1 MIRVRRFS
9 PKRLLIGLLSCWLC
23 SFYVVWAQSAPS
35 RSDVSTSS
43 PSNSPAGTSS
53 PSAPPR
59 STPKPTDYFT
69 PLPQVEPLQI
79 SDTLQLIVPE
89 NKAVTPGEF
98 VTLVFRLES
107 SAPASVEAVATSALG
122 WDILRQPGT
131 LELAPN
137 ESKPVAL
144 TITVPSDAAATSVET
159 ITLNIGKTAPVT
171 LNLIVKE
178 LRDLDVQAPVD
189 VVLGKD
195 VLRVLLT
202 NKGNV
207 TDEVKLELLA
217 TGEIVETRDLTL
229 EPRSEREEVFELER
243 EGLYIVKLTNTTGID
258 ISRAVNVIRYGVPEP
273 EPFNLVGAAHAGVD
287 TNLSWGTALTLGG
300 SLSSDWVVD
309 GLLEAPRWRRSFAS
323 LDSGDWGFRVGY
335 VPTPRPFFTNFPQL
349 FGVAGR
355 HSQDEASLLG
365 SFGWSGGNTWTG
377 YLAPTLE
384 TDGARIAVGAGI
396 SGGQG
401 IASASYAFAYPGGE
415 SSLVLSYLPGG
426 FNAEGGFEVIN
437 LPGKFTVKSGFRH
450 VGEADVN
457 FGVQADYSFD
467 TFFMYGGGTVALGPD
482 AISDYSAGVSSNI
495 PANLPGQL
503 NFGVQFTSLSRG
515 AALRHSIPF
524 GNGWHTS
531 NQVGMF
537 FDKDGFGVSL
547 DTRFSVAQQNYLSV
561 DGSFILRDN
570 LPFDGKLGARL
581 EIPFD
586 TVNTYGEA
594 EWTLGAQNVG
604 VSAGARWQA
613 DTFALETYGGVNY
626 NYSGEVAPVTGQI
639 AVKGTYSF
647 TLQVSEG
654 VTETFGGRNVGRL
667 SGVVRAGDLPV
678 PDIHLEIDRYTLVTD
693 ENGAF
698 SADLLPGEYE
708 VKLDAATLPIT
719 IRLMAEDKATITLE
733 RGKETTLVFEAAAT
747 AAIAGR
753 VLEDANADGV
763 ADEPNKLVPAQLILT
778 DSEGLR
784 RSIFSNS
791 EEGFLVRGLLPG
803 SARLKVLNLP
813 LGSTLV
819 GSDVLE
825 FPLTAGEISEVTF
838 LAVPPTTV
846 SQTFTSTDLRIR
858 RIKTEVDRVPVNTA
872 PLVTVTIQ
880 GEAERVTLQS
890 DAGTYDMVFD
900 GEAWQT
906 RLPIP
911 ASTTDLYAFTVVAY
925 KGDGQTTKKSQLII
939 DPTSPAIELTT
950 ASPVRPNEVITVE
963 TLGYFAVKDIQIQS
977 ELGLTFETVQNE
989 EGHFISTATIPATAQ
1004 DKVYKLNITVVSED
1018 GQTFVQEETFR
1029 VLIQ

>member
-1 MIRVRRFS
+1 MM
-9 PKRLLIGLLSCWLC
+9 IGLLPCWL
-23 SFYVVWAQSAPS
+23 FFTVQAQATPS
-35 RSDVSTSS
+35 QATPSYSEAVNSS
-43 PSNSPAGTSS
+43 Q
-53 PSAPPR
+53 SAPPR
-59 STPKPTDYFT
+59 SDSRPTNYVT
-69 PLPQVEPLQI
+69 TLPL
-79 SDTLQLIVPE
+79 SDTLQIIVPAGRE
-89 NKAVTPGEF
+89 VTPGEF
-98 VTLVFRLES
+98 ATLVFRLES
-107 SAPASVEAVATSALG
+107 STPIRVEASATSTLG

-131 LELAPN
+131 IELARG

-144 TITVPSDAAATSVET
+144 TITVPNNAAAASVET
-159 ITLNIGKTAPVT
+159 ITLTVGNKPPIK
-171 LNLIVKE
+171 LNLTVKE
-178 LRDLDVQAPVD
+178 RRELDVQTPLD

-195 VLRVLLT
+195 ILRVLLT

-207 TDEVKLELLA
+207 PDEVKLELLA
-217 TGEIVETRDLTL
+217 TGEMVEERTLTL
-229 EPRSEREEVFELER
+229 GPLSESEQVFEVER

-258 ISRAVNVIRYGVPEP
+258 ISKAVNVIRYGVPEP

-287 TNLSWGTALTLGG
+287 TSLSWGTALTLGG

-309 GLLEAPRWRRSFAS
+309 SLFETPRWRRSFAS
-323 LDSGDWGFRVGY
+323 LDSDNWGFRVGY
-335 VPTPRPFFTNFPQL
+335 VPTPRPFFTNFPRL

-355 HSQDEASLLG
+355 HSQEEASFLT
-365 SFGWSGGNTWTG
+365 SFGWLGGNAWTG
-377 YLAPTLE
+377 YLASTLE
-384 TDGARIAVGAGI
+384 TDGARVAVGAGI
-396 SGGQG
+396 SAGEVIGG
-401 IASASYAFAYPGGE
+401 ASYYFAYPDGE

-426 FNAEGGFEVIN
+426 FNAEGGFEVVN
-437 LPGKFTVKSGFRH
+437 LPGKFTLKSGFRH
-450 VGEADVN
+450 VGAPDVS

-482 AISDYSAGVSSNI
+482 ATSDYSAGVSSDI

-515 AALRHSIPF
+515 AALRHSVLL
-524 GNGWHTS
+524 GNGWHSS

-547 DTRFSVAQQNYLSV
+547 DTRFSASQQNYLSI
-561 DGSFILRDN
+561 DGNFILRDK

-581 EIPFD
+581 EVPFD
-586 TVNTYGEA
+586 AVNAYGEA
-594 EWTLGAQNVG
+594 EWTFGEQNLGL
-604 VSAGARWQA
+604 SAGARWQT
-613 DTFALETYGGVNY
+613 DNFALESYGGVNY
-626 NYSGEVAPVTGQI
+626 NYSGEAAPVTGQLAI
-639 AVKGTYSF
+639 KGTYSF
-647 TLQVSEG
+647 TLEVPEN
-654 VTETFGGRNVGRL
+654 VTDTFGGRNVGRL
-667 SGVVRAGDLPV
+667 AGVVRAGDLPV

-708 VKLDAATLPIT
+708 VKLDVSTLPIT
-719 IRLMAEDKATITLE
+719 IRLMAEDTATITLE
-733 RGKETTLVFEAAAT
+733 RGRETTLVFEAAAT

-753 VLEDANADGV
+753 VLEDANADGI

-819 GSDVLE
+819 GGDVLE
-825 FPLTAGEISEVTF
+825 FPLEAGEISEVTF

-846 SQTFTSTDLRIR
+846 SQTFTSSDLRIR
-858 RIKTEVDRVPVNTA
+858 RIKTEVERTPVNTA
-872 PLVTVTIQ
+872 PLITVTIQ

-890 DAGTYDMVFD
+890 DAGTYDMIFD

-911 ASTTDLYAFTVVAY
+911 ATATDLYAFTVVAY

-939 DPTSPAIELTT
+939 DPTSPAIEITT

-963 TLGYFAVKDIQIQS
+963 TLGYFAVKDVQIGS
-977 ELGLTFETVQNE
+977 DLGLTFETVQNE
-989 EGHFISTATIPATAQ
+989 EGHFISTATVPATAE

-1018 GQTFVQEETFR
+1018 GYTFVQEETFR